1 MIEAITIPDATLEPA
16 AYVRA
21 LLATLGDSD
30 PLEVY
35 ATTPQQAR
43 EICAG
48 LDEAGWFTP
57 LGPGE
62 WNAHQIV
69 GHLLDVDIVYGF
81 RWRLVLTEENPAYP
95 GYNEKAWSQLP
106 RPAPAG
112 LLGAFS
118 ALREVNAHLIRSL
131 APGDWARAGV
141 HGEQGGEDIRR
152 MIEKIA
158 GHDLAHLNQLQ
169 RTVDNAR
176 SQHADGGSTGPPQAT
191 NRRDIVDR
199 HPASG

>member
-1 MIEAITIPDATLEPA
+1 MIEAITIPDATCEPG

-21 LLATLGDSD
+21 LLATLGDRD
-30 PLEVY
+30 PLQVY

-43 EICAG
+43 ELCAP
-48 LDEAGWFTP
+48 LDKAGWFTP

-106 RPAPAG
+106 RPAPSE
-112 LLGAFS
+112 LLDGFS
-118 ALREVNAHLIRSL
+118 ALREINANLISSL
-131 APGDWARAGV
+131 APRAWSLTGV

-169 RTVDNAR
+169 RTVDVA
-176 SQHADGGSTGPPQAT
+176 QA
-191 NRRDIVDR
+191 
-199 HPASG
+199 

>member
-1 MIEAITIPDATLEPA
+1 MIEAITIPDATREPG

-21 LLATLGDSD
+21 LLATLGDRD
-30 PLEVY
+30 ALDVY
-35 ATTPQQAR
+35 AQTPQQVRELCAR
-43 EICAG
+43 LG
-48 LDEAGWFTP
+48 EAGWFTP

-106 RPAPAG
+106 HPAPAR
-112 LLGAFS
+112 LLDGFS
-118 ALREVNAHLIRSL
+118 ALRTTNTHLIRSL
-131 APGDWARAGV
+131 APGDWARSGV

-169 RTVDNAR
+169 RTVDAALA
-176 SQHADGGSTGPPQAT
+176 QPPAGSSPGPA
-191 NRRDIVDR
+191 
-199 HPASG
+199 